1 MQWRQRELGNRLRD
15 MTMGWEL
22 DKLLIRFSRR
32 AEKIMEGEELETL
45 GGNLGGYLA
54 RTNCNLQ
61 ATVNPSRD
69 IIIYLTI
76 AALLVSISPSSMTF

>member
-1 MQWRQRELGNRLRD
+1 MQWRRRELDNRLRD
-15 MTMGWEL
+15 MTMGWEHN
-22 DKLLIRFSRR
+22 KLLIRFSWR
-32 AEKIMEGEELETL
+32 AEKMMEGEELEAL

-54 RTNCNLQ
+54 RTKCNLQ

-76 AALLVSISPSSMTF
+76 AALLASISPSSMTF